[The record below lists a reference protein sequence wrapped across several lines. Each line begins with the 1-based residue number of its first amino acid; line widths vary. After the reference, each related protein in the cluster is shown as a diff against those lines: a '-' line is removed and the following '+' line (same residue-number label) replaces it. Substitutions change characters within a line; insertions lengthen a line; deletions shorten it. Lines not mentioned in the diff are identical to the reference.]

1 MKQFVYYIGIGTNRG
16 FRHDNIL
23 KAVYELQ
30 KYTPEKIRLSSIY
43 TSKPVGFRSGND
55 FLNAVM
61 EFKASKSPLKV
72 LEILRKIEKLI
83 HPQNQ
88 KRKSDNTYSDR
99 YLDLDILYYD
109 GPVILSDELMVPH
122 PRLLERNFA
131 LVPLLE
137 LNPNLIH
144 PLTSMPLKNFVDKRS
159 KLIKWK
165 DKNQKLICIEGN
177 IGAGKTTLLKKF
189 SSKKT
194 KKIYESFNENPWL
207 GRFYENPEKYALKTE
222 MWFLKNRCHEWRK
235 FYPSN
240 YKLIISD
247 YLYLKTKVF
256 AKINLKKLKDIRI
269 FSDAFEKTL
278 FSVPQPDAVIY
289 IHAPLSA
296 LKKNI
301 LQRNRNYENAIY
313 TSYLKN
319 IHQAYHEL
327 FREYP
332 HLNIIRVKSSE
343 EAEEK
348 LNNLLTLR

>member
-1 MKQFVYYIGIGTNRG
+1 MKHFVYYIGIGTNLG

-23 KAVYELQ
+23 RAVYELQ

-43 TSKPVGFRSGND
+43 TSKPEGFRSGND

-61 EFKASKSPLKV
+61 EFKTSKSPLKV
-72 LEILRKIEKLI
+72 LEILRKIEKQI

-122 PRLLERNFA
+122 PRLFERSFA

-137 LNPNLIH
+137 LNPNLTH
-144 PLTSMPLKNFVDKRS
+144 PLSRIPLKNFVDKKS

-177 IGAGKTTLLKKF
+177 IGAGKTTLLKKI

-207 GRFYENPEKYALKTE
+207 GKFYENPEKYALKTE
-222 MWFLKNRCHEWRK
+222 MWFLKNRCREWHH
-235 FYPSN
+235 FFPSRHN
-240 YKLIISD
+240 LIISD

-256 AKINLKKLKDIRI
+256 AKINLKKDGNERI
-269 FSDAFEKTL
+269 FTDAFEKSL
-278 FSVPQPDAVIY
+278 FSVPQPDAVIF
-289 IHAPLSA
+289 IHAPLNA

-301 LQRNRNYENAIY
+301 LQRNRNYENTIH
-313 TSYLKN
+313 TSYLKK
-319 IHQAYHEL
+319 IHQAYLDL
-327 FREYP
+327 FREYR
-332 HLNIIRVKSSE
+332 HLNIIRVKSSD
-343 EAEEK
+343 EAEEE

>member
-1 MKQFVYYIGIGTNRG
+1 MEHFVYYIGIGTNLG

-23 KAVYELQ
+23 RAVYELQ

-43 TSKPVGFRSGND
+43 SSKPEGFHSGKD

-61 EFKASKSPLKV
+61 EIKTSKSPLKV
-72 LEILRKIEKLI
+72 LEILRKIEKQI

-88 KRKSDNTYSDR
+88 KRKSDNTYSNR

-109 GPVILSDELMVPH
+109 GPVIFSDELMVPH
-122 PRLLERNFA
+122 PRLFERNFA

-137 LNPNLIH
+137 LNPNLMH
-144 PLTSMPLKNFVDKRS
+144 PLSNIPLKNFVDNKT

-177 IGAGKTTLLKKF
+177 IGAGKTTLLKNF
-189 SSKKT
+189 LLKKT

-207 GRFYENPEKYALKTE
+207 GKFYENPEKYALKTE
-222 MWFLKNRCHEWRK
+222 MWFLKNRCREWQY
-235 FYPSN
+235 FFPSKHN
-240 YKLIISD
+240 LIISD

-256 AKINLKKLKDIRI
+256 AKINLKKAGDNRR
-269 FSDAFEKTL
+269 FTDAFEKSL
-278 FSVPQPDAVIY
+278 FSVPQPDAVIF
-289 IHAPLSA
+289 IHAPLDA

-301 LQRNRNYENAIY
+301 LQRNRNYENTIN

-319 IHQAYHEL
+319 IHHAYLEL
-327 FREYP
+327 FREFR
-332 HLNIIRVKSSE
+332 HLNIIRVKSSD
-343 EAEEK
+343 EAEIE
-348 LNNLLTLR
+348 LNNLLTLH